1 MVIFKL
7 DAEFYELVDELLKKA
22 ETDEELARGIAW
34 IKAQS
39 ERHGVSFYQEFFR
52 IMYMKGVEDRAK
64 RWVKTLQT

>member
-1 MVIFKL
+1 MTIFKL

-34 IKAQS
+34 IKTQS

-52 IMYMKGVEDRAK
+52 VMHLKQMEDRA
-64 RWVKTLQT
+64 REWVKNKSC